1 MRRLGGAWVW
11 VGVVAASIG
20 LALYGRAAARDVRQL
35 EVREVPSGA
44 ATGPGG
50 EPIPETR
57 SLSVEGSRTLPMA
70 DVANEADGLL
80 ELRVT
85 AGDRSVP
92 RAQVRLYRR
101 EGRLPGTGKV
111 DWRIAAGGATGN
123 DGRLLMPVRPG
134 AYLLVARAEGLA
146 PAWLNLVHPFGG
158 PRTLVNL
165 QLEEPTSFFG
175 RTVLQGTGRPLPG
188 VELTLSPD
196 VSIWEQEVGAD
207 APAEERVTVTSDASG
222 QFRVEE
228 LAPGGYTVEGRAPGS
243 SVPVEWTLW
252 LPSTESRVLALPG
265 TGSPKRIPQRAPS
278 SELRC
283 GY

>member
-11 VGVVAASIG
+11 GGVVAAAIG
-20 LALYGRAAARDVRQL
+20 LALYGRAATRDVRQL
-35 EVREVPSGA
+35 EAHGGA
-44 ATGPGG
+44 GAVMAAP
-50 EPIPETR
+50 
-57 SLSVEGSRTLPMA
+57 LSTEGLRTLPMA

-85 AGDRSVP
+85 ARGRAVP

-101 EGRLPGTGKV
+101 EGRFPGTGKV

-146 PAWLNLVHPFGG
+146 PAWRNLVHPLGG
-158 PRTLVNL
+158 PRTPVNL

-175 RTVLQGTGRPLPG
+175 RTVVQGTGKPLPG
-188 VELTLSPD
+188 AELTLSPD

-207 APAEERVTVTSDASG
+207 APTEERVTVTSDASG
-222 QFRVEE
+222 LFLVDG
-228 LAPGGYTVEGRAPGS
+228 LAPGAYTVEGRAPDG

-265 TGSPKRIPQRAPS
+265 AGRPERIPQRSPS

>member
-11 VGVVAASIG
+11 GGVVAAAIG

-35 EVREVPSGA
+35 EASGLSSA
-44 ATGPGG
+44 VKVSGG
-50 EPIPETR
+50 ELTPAPR
-57 SLSVEGSRTLPMA
+57 SLSVEGPRTLPMA

-85 AGDRSVP
+85 AGGRAVP

-101 EGRLPGTGKV
+101 EGRFPGTGKV
-111 DWRIAAGGATGN
+111 DWRMAAGGATGN

-146 PAWLNLVHPFGG
+146 PAWLNLVHPIGG
-158 PRTLVNL
+158 SRTPVNL
-165 QLEEPTSFFG
+165 QMEEPTSFFG
-175 RTVLQGTGRPLPG
+175 RTVLQGTEKPLPG
-188 VELTLSPD
+188 AELTLSPD

-222 QFRVEE
+222 SFRVDG
-228 LAPGGYTVEGRAPGS
+228 LAPGVYTVEGRAPGS

-265 TGSPKRIPQRAPS
+265 AGRPKRIPQRSPS

>member
-1 MRRLGGAWVW
+1 MRRLSGAWVW
-11 VGVVAASIG
+11 GGVVAAAIG

-35 EVREVPSGA
+35 EVRGVSGA
-44 ATGPGG
+44 TGFPGG
-50 EPIPETR
+50 EVAAETPP
-57 SLSVEGSRTLPMA
+57 LSMEGAHTLPMA

-85 AGDRSVP
+85 AAGRAVP

-101 EGRLPGTGKV
+101 EGRFPGTGKV

-146 PAWLNLVHPFGG
+146 PAWRNLVHPLGG
-158 PRTLVNL
+158 PRTPVNL

-175 RTVLQGTGRPLPG
+175 RTVLQGTGKPLPG
-188 VELTLSPD
+188 AELALSPD

-222 QFRVEE
+222 LFRVDG
-228 LAPGGYTVEGRAPGS
+228 LAPGVYTVEGRAPGS
-243 SVPVEWTLW
+243 SVPVAWTLW

-265 TGSPKRIPQRAPS
+265 AGRPKPIPQRSPS

>member
-11 VGVVAASIG
+11 GGVVAVAIG
-20 LALYGRAAARDVRQL
+20 LALYGRAAARDVRHL
-35 EVREVPSGA
+35 GGHGVSGA
-44 ATGPGG
+44 VRGPGG
-50 EPIPETR
+50 EVSPETPP
-57 SLSVEGSRTLPMA
+57 LAMEGQRTLPMA

-85 AGDRSVP
+85 AGGRAVS

-123 DGRLLMPVRPG
+123 DGRLLVPVRPG
-134 AYLLVARAEGLA
+134 AYLVVARAEGLA
-146 PAWLNLVHPFGG
+146 PAWLNLVHPLGG
-158 PRTLVNL
+158 PRTPVNL

-175 RTVLQGTGRPLPG
+175 RTVLQGTEKPLPG
-188 VELTLSPD
+188 AELTLSPN
-196 VSIWEQEVGAD
+196 VNIWEQEVGAD

-222 QFRVEE
+222 LFRVDG
-228 LAPGGYTVEGRAPGS
+228 LAPGLYTVEGHAPGS
-243 SVPVEWTLW
+243 SIPVEWTLW
-252 LPSTESRVLALPG
+252 LPSSEPRVLALPG
-265 TGSPKRIPQRAPS
+265 AARPMRIPQRAPS

-283 GY
+283 GF